1 MKINVK
7 LVAIAVLMAPVVAS
21 SGEKLPAV
29 DKLRNGFYVSTVD
42 LDGRLVKRYI
52 VDTKAQL
59 CFSSDEVIPCENLK
73 MREEWKEIISWVE

>member
-7 LVAIAVLMAPVVAS
+7 LVAIAVLMVPVVAS

-59 CFSSDEVIPCENLK
+59 CFWSDEVIPCENLK
-73 MREEWKEIISWVE
+73 MREEWKEVISWIE